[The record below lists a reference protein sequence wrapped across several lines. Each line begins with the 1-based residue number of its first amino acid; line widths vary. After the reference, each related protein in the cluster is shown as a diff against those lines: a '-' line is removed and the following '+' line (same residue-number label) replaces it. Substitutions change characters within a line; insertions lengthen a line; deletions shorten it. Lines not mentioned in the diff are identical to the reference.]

1 MTTRFYAGFRRL
13 CSRERLRLAACS
25 GDANP
30 VRDTLV
36 ATGVG
41 AQPKPAPDFVAASR
55 PQTIDYIPVA
65 PAPAKTAAKS
75 ADQVKAAEAA
85 MDKTR
90 TANEAR
96 PRRPAGSARRRRR
109 PPRPCRAALNRLPSP
124 ASTGLPT
131 AAKRC

>member
-1 MTTRFYAGFRRL
+1 MTTRFSAGFRRL
-13 CSRERLRLAACS
+13 CLAGALCGLAACS

-55 PQTIDYIPVA
+55 PQTLDYIPVGT
-65 PAPAKTAAKS
+65 APAKTAAKS

-90 TANEAR
+90 TANESQA
-96 PRRPAGSARRRRR
+96 AAARR
-109 PPRPCRAALNRLPSP
+109 LGSTP
-124 ASTGLPT
+124 APT
-131 AAKRC
+131 APSVPRSP